1 MKTAIDNIIFDL
13 DGTLIDSAP
22 SILAGFSFALE
33 SMGVEAQVPLEPTLI
48 GPPLIETLSILSG
61 LTSKTSLD
69 KMAFA
74 FKEYYDSTGYLQ
86 SLPYEGVERV
96 LKSLKEDGVSL
107 HLATNKRLTPTLK
120 ILECMSWSNL
130 FSSIYTLD
138 MLGRNFKTKGEM
150 LTAQIQD
157 IKINTKQTLYV
168 GDRNE
173 DRLAAQEN
181 NLGFV
186 WANWG
191 YDAFNATQPPSHNC
205 PVINSVSDLLI
216 VLKAYP

>member
-1 MKTAIDNIIFDL
+1 MKATIDNIIFDL

-22 SILAGFSFALE
+22 SILAGFAFALD
-33 SMGVEAQVPLEPTLI
+33 SIGVEAKVPIENALI

-61 LTSKTSLD
+61 LTSKTSLN

-74 FKEYYDSTGYLQ
+74 FKKYYDSTGYLQ
-86 SLPYEGVERV
+86 SLPYGGVEKA
-96 LKSLKEDGVSL
+96 LKSLREDGVSL
-107 HLATNKRLTPTLK
+107 HLATNKRFTPTLK
-120 ILECMSWSNL
+120 ILEYMNWSNL

-150 LTAQIQD
+150 LTALIKD
-157 IKINTKQTLYV
+157 LKINNKHTLYV

-181 NLGFV
+181 SLGFV

-191 YDAFNATQPPSHNC
+191 YDVLNITQPSCHNC
-205 PVINSVSDLLI
+205 PVINSVSELLTL
-216 VLKAYP
+216 LKIYP